1 MAGTATNYDILTI
14 PQGVIAQVWTGLAV
28 PGAGA
33 RMTLHTDGT
42 PESVA
47 NPTAIH
53 LGHTDAGLTV
63 TATETTQDFFADEL
77 AAPIGSSIDTLSISA
92 SGTLLQVNDEDVMKV
107 LAANIGTYSTAA
119 GYKQLTLGFK
129 TSISYTSSAIIYP
142 SPMDPTKFAV
152 FHLYSARNTAGFT
165 FSLGRKTRAGTPF
178 TLTGYGVSG
187 RAAADSYGN
196 YWWQIA

>member
-14 PQGVIAQVWTGLAV
+14 PAGVIAQVWTGVAV
-28 PGAGA
+28 PSVGN
-33 RMTLHTDGT
+33 RLTLHTDGT
-42 PESVA
+42 PDSTA
-47 NPTAIH
+47 NPTAVH

-63 TATETTQDFFADEL
+63 TATETTTDFFADEL
-77 AAPIGSSIDTLSISA
+77 PTPIGSGIDSLSVSI

-107 LAANIGTYSTAA
+107 MAANFGTYSTAA

-129 TSISYTSSAIIYP
+129 SAISYTSSAIIYP
-142 SPMDPTKFAV
+142 SPADATKFAV

-165 FSLGRKTRAGTPF
+165 FALGRKTRAGTPF

-187 RAAADSYGN
+187 RASADSYGN
-196 YWWQIA
+196 YWWQI

>member
-1 MAGTATNYDILTI
+1 MAGTATNYDILAI
-14 PQGVIAQVWTGLAV
+14 PAGVIAQVWTGLAV

-33 RMTLHTDGT
+33 RLSLFTDGT
-42 PESVA
+42 PDATA

-53 LGHTDAGLTV
+53 LGYTDSGLTV
-63 TATETTQDFFADEL
+63 KATETTQDFEVDEL
-77 AAPIGSSIDTLSISA
+77 PTPIGSGITSASIDI
-92 SGTLLQVNDEDVMKV
+92 SGTLTQVNDEDVMKV

-119 GYKQLTLGFK
+119 GYKQFTLGVK
-129 TSISYTSSAIIYP
+129 SSISYTSSAVIYP
-142 SPMDPTKFAV
+142 SPADATKFAV

-187 RAAADSYGN
+187 RSLADAYGN
-196 YWWQIA
+196 FWWQI